1 MKLLSSPTSPY
12 ARKARVLI
20 IELGLESTIEIE
32 NVVPMENP
40 ADLHASNPLGKV
52 PALILADGTAL
63 YDSPVI
69 CEYIDAQHGNKFLST
84 SGDARWDC
92 LCRQA
97 LNDGVIDASFNRTME
112 RLKPAEQQSELWLG
126 RWQAAIARSLNE
138 MEKDIAGKGDRF
150 DLGDVTAAAA
160 LGYLDLRHSDLNWR
174 DGHDDLAAWFEGV
187 SKRPSLAATVPG

>member
-20 IELGLESTIEIE
+20 IELGLESAIEIE

-40 ADLHASNPLGKV
+40 ADLHSSNPLGKI
-52 PALILADGTAL
+52 PALVLADGSAL

-69 CEYIDAQHGNKFLST
+69 CEYVDAQNGNKFLPT

-92 LCRQA
+92 LRRQA
-97 LNDGVIDASFNRTME
+97 LSDGVVDASFNRTME

-126 RWQAAIARSLNE
+126 RWEAAIARSLIE
-138 MEKDIAGKGDRF
+138 MEKDVAGIGDRF

-160 LGYLDLRHSDLNWR
+160 LGYLDLRHGDLNWR
-174 DGHDDLAAWFEGV
+174 DGHGDLAAWFEAI